1 MGRGRRGRASLRD
14 GWMKATVMFGSFKSF
29 TSTAGSAHSAC
40 APQFAL
46 VDVNNF
52 YVSCERVFKPRLEG
66 RPIVVLS
73 NNDGC
78 AVARSNEV
86 KALGVKMGTPWFK
99 MKELAREQG
108 ILAFSSNYA
117 LYGDMSN
124 RVVQILRD
132 FSPDTEVY
140 SIDESFLRI
149 DTVAHLYGGAL
160 AMGQQMRQRVKQ
172 WTGLPV
178 CVGVGPSKT
187 LAKFANHLA
196 KKNPE
201 FEGVCDLHVIPRTER
216 LRWMSC
222 VEVGEVWGVGG
233 RIARRLNEM
242 NIYTVLDL
250 RNASPKEMRRH
261 FGVVLERTCNELRGI
276 SCLALDDIAAPKQQI
291 MSSRSFGRPVETIE
305 ELRESIASYLARAA
319 QKLRQQQ
326 SVSAAVYVFIQT
338 NRFNQDKQYHA
349 GLTVPL
355 HEPTD
360 DTLALT
366 AAALAG
372 LEVMYR
378 PGYRYK
384 KAGVMLTL
392 LSDKQARQMS
402 IFDDAA
408 AVNRSTKLM
417 RALDM
422 INRDY
427 GHGTVR
433 SGVSGVAQR
442 WAMRNENRSPRYT
455 TRWDELPIVR

>member
-1 MGRGRRGRASLRD
+1 MS
-14 GWMKATVMFGSFKSF
+14 TV
-29 TSTAGSAHSAC
+29 SAP

-66 RPIVVLS
+66 IPMVVLS

-99 MKELAREQG
+99 MKDLAREHCIQ
-108 ILAFSSNYA
+108 AFSSNYT

-149 DTVAHLYGGAL
+149 ETVAHLYGGAI
-160 AMGQQMRQRVKQ
+160 AMGQQMRERIKQ

-178 CVGVGPSKT
+178 CVGVGPTKT

-201 FEGVCDLHVIPRTER
+201 FEGVCDLHAIPRPDR
-216 LRWMSC
+216 VRWMSGI
-222 VEVGEVWGVGG
+222 EVGEVWGVGG
-233 RIARRLNEM
+233 RIARRLEVM
-242 NIYTVLDL
+242 GIQTVLEL

-261 FGVVLERTCNELRGI
+261 FGVVMERTCNELRGI
-276 SCLALDDIAAPKQQI
+276 SCLALDDIAQPKQQI

-305 ELRESIASYLARAA
+305 ELRESLASYLSRATE
-319 QKLRQQQ
+319 KLRMQQ

-338 NRFNQDKQYHA
+338 NRFNKDEQYNA
-349 GLTVPL
+349 GLTVPMP
-355 HEPTD
+355 EPTD
-360 DTLALT
+360 DTLTLT

-372 LEVMYR
+372 LEVIYR
-378 PGYRYK
+378 SGYRYK

-402 IFDDAA
+402 IFDHA
-408 AVNRSTKLM
+408 AVTQRSTKLM
-417 RALDM
+417 TALDM

-433 SGVSGVAQR
+433 SGASGFTQR

-455 TRWDELPIVR
+455 TRWDELPIVS

>member
-1 MGRGRRGRASLRD
+1 MMAAAPQLS
-14 GWMKATVMFGSFKSF
+14 
-29 TSTAGSAHSAC
+29 
-40 APQFAL
+40 PQFAL

-52 YVSCERVFKPRLEG
+52 YVSCERVFKPTLEG
-66 RPIVVLS
+66 IPMVVLS

-99 MKELAREQG
+99 MKDLAREHRIQ
-108 ILAFSSNYA
+108 AFSSNYT

-132 FSPDTEVY
+132 FSPDIEVY

-149 DTVAHLYGGAL
+149 ETVAHLYGGAV
-160 AMGQQMRQRVKQ
+160 AMGQQMRTRIKQ

-178 CVGVGPSKT
+178 CVGVGPTKT

-196 KKNPE
+196 KKNLE
-201 FEGVCDLHVIPRTER
+201 FEGVCDLHVIPRPER
-216 LRWMSC
+216 VRWMSGI
-222 VEVGEVWGVGG
+222 EVGEVWGVGG
-233 RIARRLNEM
+233 RIARRLEVM
-242 NIYTVLDL
+242 GIHTVLDL

-261 FGVVLERTCNELRGI
+261 FGVVMERTCNELRGV
-276 SCLALDDIAAPKQQI
+276 SCLALDDLAQPKQQI

-305 ELRESIASYLARAA
+305 ELRESLASYLSRAA
-319 QKLRQQQ
+319 QKLRHQQ

-338 NRFNQDKQYHA
+338 NRFNQDEQYNA

-360 DTLALT
+360 DTLILT
-366 AAALAG
+366 NAALKG
-372 LEVMYR
+372 LEIIYR
-378 PGYRYK
+378 AGFRYK

-402 IFDDAA
+402 IFDNLAA
-408 AVNRSTKLM
+408 TQKSTQLM
-417 RALDM
+417 RALDT
-422 INRDY
+422 INHDY

-433 SGVSGVAQR
+433 SGVSGMTQR

-455 TRWDELPIVR
+455 TRWDELPVVR

>member
-1 MGRGRRGRASLRD
+1 M
-14 GWMKATVMFGSFKSF
+14 
-29 TSTAGSAHSAC
+29 
-40 APQFAL
+40 FAL

-66 RPIVVLS
+66 IPIVVLS

-86 KALGVKMGTPWFK
+86 KALGVKMGTPWFQ
-99 MKELAREQG
+99 MKDLAREHR

-140 SIDESFLRI
+140 SIDESFLQI
-149 DTVAHLYGGAL
+149 ETVAHLYGGAVS
-160 AMGQQMRQRVKQ
+160 MGQQIRQRIKQ

-178 CVGVGPSKT
+178 CVGVGPTKT

-201 FEGVCDLHVIPRTER
+201 FEGVCDLHVIPRQER
-216 LRWMSC
+216 VRWMSGI
-222 VEVGEVWGVGG
+222 EVGEVWGVGM
-233 RIARRLNEM
+233 RIARRLEEM
-242 NIYTVLDL
+242 GIYTVLDL
-250 RNASPKEMRRH
+250 RNAAPKEMRRH
-261 FGVVLERTCNELRGI
+261 FGVVMERTCNELRGI
-276 SCLALDDIAAPKQQI
+276 SCLALEDIAGPKQQI

-305 ELRESIASYLARAA
+305 ELRESLASYLSRAA
-319 QKLRQQQ
+319 EKLRKQQ

-338 NRFNQDKQYHA
+338 NRFNKDEQYNA

-355 HEPTD
+355 YEPTD
-360 DTLALT
+360 DTLTLT
-366 AAALAG
+366 AAALSG
-372 LEVMYR
+372 LERIYR
-378 PGYRYK
+378 SGYRYK
-384 KAGVMLTL
+384 KAGVMLML
-392 LSDKQARQMS
+392 LSDKQRRQMS
-402 IFDDAA
+402 IFDNLAA
-408 AVNRSTKLM
+408 TQKSTQLM
-417 RALDM
+417 RALDT

-433 SGVSGVAQR
+433 SGVSGFTQR

-455 TRWDELPIVR
+455 TRWDELPVVR

>member
-1 MGRGRRGRASLRD
+1 M
-14 GWMKATVMFGSFKSF
+14 
-29 TSTAGSAHSAC
+29 STIAAP

-66 RPIVVLS
+66 IPMVVLS

-86 KALGVKMGTPWFK
+86 KALGVKMGMPWFK
-99 MKELAREQG
+99 MKDLAREHHIQ
-108 ILAFSSNYA
+108 AFSSNYT

-149 DTVAHLYGGAL
+149 ETVAHLYGGAV
-160 AMGQQMRQRVKQ
+160 AMGHQMRERIKQ

-178 CVGVGPSKT
+178 CVGIGPTKT

-201 FEGVCDLHVIPRTER
+201 FEGVCDLHVIPRPER
-216 LRWMSC
+216 VRWMSRI
-222 VEVGEVWGVGG
+222 EVGEVWGVGG
-233 RIARRLNEM
+233 RIARRLEVM
-242 NIYTVLDL
+242 GIQTVLEL

-261 FGVVLERTCNELRGI
+261 FGVVMERTCNELRGI
-276 SCLALDDIAAPKQQI
+276 SCLALDDIAQPKQQI

-305 ELRESIASYLARAA
+305 ELRESLASYLSRATE
-319 QKLRQQQ
+319 KLRMQQ

-338 NRFNQDKQYHA
+338 NRFNKEEQYNA
-349 GLTVPL
+349 GLTVPMP
-355 HEPTD
+355 EPTD
-360 DTLALT
+360 DTLTLT

-372 LEVMYR
+372 LEVIYR
-378 PGYRYK
+378 SGYRYK

-402 IFDDAA
+402 IFDHA
-408 AVNRSTKLM
+408 AVTQRSTKLM
-417 RALDM
+417 TALDM

-433 SGVSGVAQR
+433 SGASGFTQR

-455 TRWDELPIVR
+455 TRWDELPIVS

>member
-1 MGRGRRGRASLRD
+1 M
-14 GWMKATVMFGSFKSF
+14 
-29 TSTAGSAHSAC
+29 STIAAP

-66 RPIVVLS
+66 IPMVVLS

-86 KALGVKMGTPWFK
+86 KALGVKMGMPWFK
-99 MKELAREQG
+99 MKDLAREHHIQ
-108 ILAFSSNYA
+108 AFSSNYT

-149 DTVAHLYGGAL
+149 ETVAHLYGGAV
-160 AMGQQMRQRVKQ
+160 AMGHQMRERIKQ

-178 CVGVGPSKT
+178 CVGIGPTKT

-201 FEGVCDLHVIPRTER
+201 FEGVCDLHVIPRPER
-216 LRWMSC
+216 VRWMSRI
-222 VEVGEVWGVGG
+222 EVGEVWGVGG
-233 RIARRLNEM
+233 RIARRLEVM
-242 NIYTVLDL
+242 GIQTVLEL

-261 FGVVLERTCNELRGI
+261 FGVVMERTCNELRGI
-276 SCLALDDIAAPKQQI
+276 SCLALDDIAQPKQQI

-305 ELRESIASYLARAA
+305 ELRESLASYLSRATE
-319 QKLRQQQ
+319 KLRMQQ

-338 NRFNQDKQYHA
+338 NRFNKEEQYNA
-349 GLTVPL
+349 GLTVPMP
-355 HEPTD
+355 EPTD
-360 DTLALT
+360 DTLTLT

-372 LEVMYR
+372 LEVIYR
-378 PGYRYK
+378 SGYRYK

-402 IFDDAA
+402 IFDHA
-408 AVNRSTKLM
+408 AVTQRSTKLM
-417 RALDM
+417 TALDT

-433 SGVSGVAQR
+433 SGASGFTQR

-455 TRWDELPIVR
+455 TRWDELPIVS